1 MPRKKYN
8 DTEVAEVLK
17 QIAELLLDENVE
29 AKVATTYYTVSRRY
43 DSIKKITIPSKWNR
57 WISGSQ
63 TANTNRATSVKIGNF
78 TIRPSRNLDFGFNII
93 TPDGKDYLISLS
105 MPSHLR
111 AAATYLWKATL
122 AKCDKQYHEVLYY
135 IKEIR
140 GLGIQSPKMTKGTLQ
155 TKFEAAQKQLESLGV
170 PKESQVHLQKM
181 REGRE

>member
-17 QIAELLLDENVE
+17 QIAALLLDENVE
-29 AKVATTYYTVSRRY
+29 AKVATTYSTVSRRY
-43 DSIKKITIPSKWNR
+43 DLIKKITIPNKWNR

-93 TPDGKDYLISLS
+93 TPDGKDYLTSLS

-122 AKCDKQYHEVLYY
+122 AKCDKRYHEVLDY

-140 GLGIQSPKMTKGTLQ
+140 GLGIQSPKMTKGTLL

-170 PKESQVHLQKM
+170 PKESQVHLQKL
-181 REGRE
+181 RDGRE

>member
-1 MPRKKYN
+1 MQRKKYN

-29 AKVATTYYTVSRRY
+29 AKVATTYSTVRRRY
-43 DSIKKITIPSKWNR
+43 DSIKKITIPGSNY

-63 TANTNRATSVKIGNF
+63 TVNTNRATSVKIGNF

-122 AKCDKQYHEVLYY
+122 AKCDKRYHEVLDY

-140 GLGIQSPKMTKGTLQ
+140 GLGIKDPKMTKGTLQ

-170 PKESQVHLQKM
+170 PKESQVHLQKL
-181 REGRE
+181 RDGRE

>member
-1 MPRKKYN
+1 MQRKKYN

-29 AKVATTYYTVSRRY
+29 AKVATTYCTVSRRY
-43 DSIKKITIPSKWNR
+43 DSIKKITIPGSNY

-63 TANTNRATSVKIGNF
+63 TLNTNRATSVKIGNF

-111 AAATYLWKATL
+111 AAANYLWKATL
-122 AKCDKQYHEVLYY
+122 AKCDKRYHEVLDY